1 MRQRQG
7 HGAPGKKNDMAGMQ
21 FDIEN
26 QREGKLQ
33 KYQADPR
40 GEQGQE
46 IRQERGSLLSEI
58 ISQEKEKGMHAGQ
71 LLVREGELTKVQ
83 QTAFLYTAVVNAF
96 YNQVFFLCDRHELR

>member
-1 MRQRQG
+1 MCKNNGVYVDIRRCVSG
-7 HGAPGKKNDMAGMQ
+7 RDMVHRAKKNDMAGMQ

-26 QREGKLQ
+26 EREGKLW

-58 ISQEKEKGMHAGQ
+58 ISREKEKGECMQDSCWSGRAS
-71 LLVREGELTKVQ
+71 
-83 QTAFLYTAVVNAF
+83 
-96 YNQVFFLCDRHELR
+96 